1 MKPLE
6 DMKRVVAVVMAGHFV
21 ASFAALGMPP
31 FFAHILQHELH
42 NGTPMLAGA
51 LYVLPT
57 LLAALSAPWWG
68 RLTDRHGVKPLLL
81 RAQLGLALSFVLTS
95 YASDTAT
102 FLMALLLQGVLGGT
116 FAASNAYLA
125 TLYRGA
131 ALTRCLTAMQWSAR
145 AALVAAPLG
154 TGLLLAVLPPLQVY
168 RWLALLP
175 LLAALL
181 QLWLPA
187 QGVAGTPE
195 EQNERTAAVAP
206 LNAASVCGLQ
216 AVFVFATVSTFP
228 YFIADVQ
235 DRFSALSAAMA
246 GLLFGLPHLAYLL
259 LAPVLSVRW
268 GRTPSLRLPAV
279 AFALLA
285 LSLLGQ
291 WLTQTL
297 PFLTGWRL
305 LMGLAMTLGYI
316 GLHALVAGVTRSSH
330 AGRTLGWLE
339 GANKWGGVLG
349 GVSAGLCTQWL
360 GIHEPLLLGVAPLLL
375 AAALLVHREHQPQS
389 RLSLWLS
396 QRQQVSSSS

>member
-1 MKPLE
+1 MKPF
-6 DMKRVVAVVMAGHFV
+6 DDTKRVVAVVMACHFA

-31 FFAHILQHELH
+31 FFAHILQRELH
-42 NGTPMLAGA
+42 NDTPWLAGA

-68 RLTDRHGVKPLLL
+68 RLADRHGAKPLLL
-81 RAQLGLALSFVLTS
+81 RAQLGLALSFLLAS
-95 YASDTAT
+95 YASNTAT
-102 FLMALLLQGVLGGT
+102 FLMALVLQGVLGGT

-154 TGLLLAVLPPLQVY
+154 IGWLLATQPPLQLY

-187 QGVAGTPE
+187 QCLAGVPE
-195 EQNERTAAVAP
+195 SQNDGGRAAAP
-206 LNAASVCGLQ
+206 LNAASICGLQ
-216 AVFVFATVSTFP
+216 AVFVLATVSTFP

-235 DRFSALSAAMA
+235 ERFTTLSAAMA

-268 GRTPSLRLPAV
+268 GRQPSLRLPAF

-285 LSLLGQ
+285 LSLAGQ
-291 WLTQTL
+291 WLTQNL
-297 PFLTGWRL
+297 PLLLGWRL

-316 GLHALVAGVTRSSH
+316 GLHALVACVARAGH

-339 GANKWGGVLG
+339 SANKWGGVLA
-349 GVSAGLCTQWL
+349 GVSAGLCAQWL
-360 GIHEPLLLGVAPLLL
+360 GIRAPLLLGVLPLLL
-375 AAALLVHREHQPQS
+375 AAALLAHRQHQPQS

-396 QRQQVSSSS
+396 QRQQASSSS